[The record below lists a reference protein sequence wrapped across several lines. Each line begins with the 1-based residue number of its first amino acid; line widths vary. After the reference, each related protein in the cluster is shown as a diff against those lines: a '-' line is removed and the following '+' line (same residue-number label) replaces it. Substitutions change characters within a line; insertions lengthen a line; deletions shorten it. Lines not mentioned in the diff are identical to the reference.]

1 MKVSPAGRDL
11 IKSFEAY
18 RPHAYLC
25 QAGVWTCGWGHTRG
39 VKPSTVCTREQAE
52 AWLTA
57 DLAPCE
63 AGVDGMITVPLTQG
77 QFDALTSLVFN
88 VGLAAVKRST
98 LPGKING
105 GAPQEVIRDCLLSF
119 CKYRNRQGVLCVS
132 QGLLNRRKREAAL
145 YFGGAV

>member
-1 MKVSPAGRDL
+1 
-11 IKSFEAY
+11 
-18 RPHAYLC
+18 
-25 QAGVWTCGWGHTRG
+25 
-39 VKPSTVCTREQAE
+39 
-52 AWLTA
+52 
-57 DLAPCE
+57 
-63 AGVDGMITVPLTQG
+63 MITVPLTQG

-119 CKYRNRQGVLCVS
+119 CKYRNAQGALCVS